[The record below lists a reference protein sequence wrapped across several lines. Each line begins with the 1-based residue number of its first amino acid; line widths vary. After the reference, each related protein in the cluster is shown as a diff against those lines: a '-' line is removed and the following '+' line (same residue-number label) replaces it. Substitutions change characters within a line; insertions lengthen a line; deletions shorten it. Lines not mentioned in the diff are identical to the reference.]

1 MAKANALS
9 DITKMSF
16 EEALEELQQI
26 VQGLEKGEGKLDQAI
41 DAYKRGAALKQHCE
55 TKLRQAQEQIEKI
68 SLDAQGGVTTEPFE
82 SD

>member
-1 MAKANALS
+1 MAKANALP
-9 DITKMSF
+9 DIAKMSF

-26 VQGLEKGEGKLDQAI
+26 VQSLEKGEGKLDQAI

-55 TKLRQAQEQIEKI
+55 AKLRQAQEQIEKI
-68 SLDAQGGVTTEPFE
+68 SLDAQGRVKTEPFE